1 MLPLIPHY
9 HASLNKCA
17 SGFLNDMTNSPTVI
31 AISGERCV
39 WSFGFGYGATWVAF
53 ILIFLSTVLLSCD
66 RDSEEVFYQ
75 EKMSDYDEEE
85 EEEEEA

>member
-1 MLPLIPHY
+1 MVPMPLMPLMCEREAFLSDNTNLPIVV
-9 HASLNKCA
+9 
-17 SGFLNDMTNSPTVI
+17 G
-31 AISGERCV
+31 ISGERCV
-39 WSFGFGYGATWVAF
+39 WSFGFGYGATWVSF

-85 EEEEEA
+85 ESEEA

>member
-1 MLPLIPHY
+1 M
-9 HASLNKCA
+9 
-17 SGFLNDMTNSPTVI
+17 NDMTNSPTVI

-85 EEEEEA
+85 EEEEEEA